1 MTRIKAIRGYRR
13 PAILLGFLI
22 ISMGCTQEGRAS
34 SIPTVSPVVVKQSG
48 GAGLLIADCQDRQ
61 YIIDTSDYIVEGRVE
76 KVESSWNEDR
86 YAIVTCSDLVIEKYV
101 KGAPLAGDRLQIV
114 TPGGTVGG
122 ITQAVEDQPVLHEGK
137 KVRIY
142 FQEIDGGF
150 YIVCARFGVE
160 DLGLLSP

>member
-1 MTRIKAIRGYRR
+1 MGYGRLV
-13 PAILLGFLI
+13 IVLGLLIVLA
-22 ISMGCTQEGRAS
+22 GCAQEAS
-34 SIPTVSPVVVKQSG
+34 VSPAPPAGPVVIRQSG

-61 YIIDTSDYIVEGRVE
+61 YIIDTSDYIVEGRVD

-86 YAIVTCSDLVIEKYV
+86 SAIVTCSDLAIEKYV
-101 KGAPLAGDRLQIV
+101 KGAPLVGDRLQIV

-142 FQEIDGGF
+142 FQEVDGGF

-160 DLGLLSP
+160 DLDLLSP